1 MTLEITSGNP
11 ITAAAINAII
21 PIYVDK
27 TAGKSMTSDT
37 TIANDNHLFYDF
49 AASRVGHTY
58 RVQAVLAVTGAAAGD
73 IKVDWT
79 TTGTIVTAK
88 ARQCR
93 GPDVGT
99 ADVTASAA
107 YRTSGG
113 HALADDITY
122 GCDGTNTSAI
132 TEEFVV
138 GITAAGRLQMRW
150 AQNASSGTA
159 TTVTADSFLLITPIS

>member
-1 MTLEITSGNP
+1 MSLTYAAGSA
-11 ITAAAINAII
+11 ITAADLNRALVV
-21 PIYVDK
+21 YVDK
-27 TAGKSMTSDT
+27 TAGETVTSST
-37 TIANDNHLFYDF
+37 TMQDDNHLFHDF
-49 AASRVGHTY
+49 AASTEGHTY
-58 RVQAVLAVTGAAAGD
+58 RVQAALHVTGAAAGD
-73 IKVDWT
+73 IKVDWS

-88 ARQCR
+88 KRQCR
-93 GPDVGT
+93 GPDTGT

-138 GITAAGRLQMRW
+138 AITAAGRLQMRW

-159 TTVTADSFLLITPIS
+159 TTVTADSYLIITPIN

>member
-1 MTLEITSGNP
+1 MSLEFVAGQAF
-11 ITAAAINAII
+11 TAADLNRLP

-27 TAGKSMTSDT
+27 TAGESVTSST
-37 TIANDNHLFYDF
+37 TLQNDDHLFYAF
-49 AASRVGHTY
+49 AAAREGHTF
-58 RVQAVLAVTGAAAGD
+58 RVQAVLHVTGAAAGD
-73 IKVDWT
+73 IKVDWA

-88 ARQCR
+88 KRQCR
-93 GPDVGT
+93 GPDVGV

-113 HALADDITY
+113 HALNAAVTY

-138 GITAAGRLQMRW
+138 AITAAGTLTMRW

-159 TTVTADSFLLITPIS
+159 TAVTADSYLVITPIL